1 MDMDEEVEGFRV
13 VAQSLVQLGVKYM
26 FGVVGIPVVEVAVAA
41 QQEGIEYIGMRNEQ
55 AACYAAQ
62 AMGYLTGW
70 PAACLAVSG
79 PGVLHCLGGLAN
91 AKENCWPLILL
102 GGACETG
109 HEGIGAFQEWPQM
122 ESLSACVKYSARP
135 ATVDLIPRHLERAI
149 RSSVYGRP
157 GPTYIDLPGDLL
169 NTRVMSST
177 INFLPQPPSPPSI
190 LPEEKTIQEACA
202 VLRSAA
208 KPLIIVGKGAAY
220 SRAEEAIQAFAAQT
234 NVPVLA
240 TPMGKGVI
248 PDDSSQLVA
257 AARSTALGGT
267 DTVLLLGARLN
278 WMLHFGIAPRWS
290 NKIKIIQIDLCAEE
304 LHNSVQATVALQGDI
319 RATVQAMS
327 RCISGWSFPSSAPW
341 WQTLRTKKDLNVQ
354 ATQALA
360 DDPSE
365 PLNYYAA
372 FKPLVPFIT
381 KDTYVVSEGAN
392 TMDIGRTML
401 PNFLPRHR
409 LDAGTFGTMG
419 LGPGF
424 AIATALYV
432 KRYDPGAKV
441 VCVEGD
447 SAFGFSG
454 MEMETIVRY
463 KLPIVMIIIN
473 NNGIYSGFETEL
485 YNDILDGSEPS
496 LASPPTALLP
506 VVRYDKM
513 MNLVGKEGYHVSTQ
527 AQIKKA
533 MEKALGAGEP
543 TIINV
548 MINTMAGRKA
558 QQHEWL
564 TRAKL

>member
-1 MDMDEEVEGFRV
+1 
-13 VAQSLVQLGVKYM
+13 
-26 FGVVGIPVVEVAVAA
+26 
-41 QQEGIEYIGMRNEQ
+41 
-55 AACYAAQ
+55 
-62 AMGYLTGW
+62 MGYLTGW

-79 PGVLHCLGGLAN
+79 PGVLHCIGGLAN

-122 ESLSACVKYSARP
+122 ESVSACVKYSARP
-135 ATVDLIPRHLERAI
+135 AAVDLIPRHLERAV

-169 NTRVMSST
+169 NTRVMSSS
-177 INFLPQPPSPPSI
+177 IQFLPQPPLPPSI
-190 LPEEKTIQEACA
+190 LPEDKNIQEACA

-220 SRAEEAIQAFAAQT
+220 SRAEAEIQAFAAQT

-290 NKIKIIQIDLCAEE
+290 NKLKIIQVDLCAEE

-319 RATVQAMS
+319 RATVKAMS
-327 RCISGWSFPSSAPW
+327 QCISGWSFPSSAPW
-341 WQTLRTKKDLNVQ
+341 WQTLRDKKDINVK

-372 FKPLVPFIT
+372 FQPIVPFIT

-392 TMDIGRTML
+392 TMDIGRTMI

-441 VCVEGD
+441 ICIEGD

-454 MEMETIVRY
+454 MEIETIVRY
-463 KLPIVMIIIN
+463 KLPIVMVIIN

-485 YNDILDGSEPS
+485 YKDILDGSEPS
-496 LASPPTALLP
+496 IASPPTALLP

-513 MNLVGKEGYHVSTQ
+513 MNLVGKDGHLVSNQ

-533 MEKALGAGEP
+533 METALRAGEP
-543 TIINV
+543 TVINV
-548 MINTMAGRKA
+548 MINPMAGRKA

>member
-1 MDMDEEVEGFRV
+1 MEEELEGFRV

-41 QQEGIEYIGMRNEQ
+41 QQEGIEYVGMRNEQ

-79 PGVLHCLGGLAN
+79 PGVLHCMGGLAN
-91 AKENCWPLILL
+91 AKENCWPLVLL
-102 GGACETG
+102 GGACEAAQ
-109 HEGIGAFQEWPQM
+109 EGVGAFQEWPQM
-122 ESLSACVKYSARP
+122 LSVSHSVKYSARP
-135 ATVDLIPRHLERAI
+135 ASVELIPRHLERAV

-169 NTRVMSST
+169 NTRVMSSS
-177 INFLPQPPSPPSI
+177 IQYLPPPPHPPVI
-190 LPEEKTIQEACA
+190 IPELKHIQDACA

-220 SRAEEAIQAFAAQT
+220 GRAEDAIQAFAAQT
-234 NVPVLA
+234 NLPVLA
-240 TPMGKGVI
+240 TPMGKGVL
-248 PDDSSQLVA
+248 PDNSPLVVG
-257 AARSTALGGT
+257 AARSTALGGC

-278 WMLHFGIAPRWS
+278 WMLHFGVAPRWA
-290 NKIKIIQIDLCAEE
+290 NKVKIIQVDICAEE
-304 LHNSVQATVALQGDI
+304 LHNSVQASVALQGDI
-319 RATVQAMS
+319 RSTVKAMTE
-327 RCISGWSFPSSAPW
+327 CIAGWSFPSSAPW
-341 WQTLRTKKDLNVQ
+341 WKTLRDKIGINTT

-372 FKPLVPFIT
+372 FKPIVPLIT
-381 KDTYVVSEGAN
+381 KDTYIVSEGAN

-432 KRYDPGAKV
+432 KRFDPGAKV
-441 VCVEGD
+441 LCVEGD

-454 MEMETIVRY
+454 MELETIVRY
-463 KLPIVMIIIN
+463 KLPIITVIIN
-473 NNGIYSGFETEL
+473 NNGIYSGFESEL
-485 YNDILDGSEPS
+485 YQDIVEGSEPS
-496 LASPPTALLP
+496 TTSPPTALLP
-506 VVRYDKM
+506 LVRYDKM
-513 MNLVGKEGYHVSTQ
+513 MHMVGKEGYSVHTQ
-527 AQIKKA
+527 DQISKAVKAA
-533 MEKALGAGEP
+533 MEVADEP

-548 MINTMAGRKA
+548 MINPMAGRKA